1 MKLSRRAVLRGA
13 GGVALGLPLHEAM
26 GSKAFAQTMSTKRFV
41 LVSVGHSVDIN
52 KSSDSWLPK
61 AASFA
66 ALSPVLA
73 PLVPLQ
79 DKLLVLSG
87 IDNVLSNGD
96 LVPSNGHNYSSRSLL
111 TCMPTKAA
119 LDGAGNLLPNRP
131 ECTPSSAA
139 AGPSFEYV
147 LANAWKDSV
156 LNLRVGERPDEH
168 IRSFQMDGTADL
180 GIASPQAAFDKVF
193 KASAMATAPAGAAL
207 SPADRLRAKRKS
219 ILDAVQSSF
228 TRTVSKM
235 GTDDRMRL
243 ERHADQIRQFELG
256 LDKTVKITCT
266 NPKLNPPKPLPAQ
279 LEQSEGRSD
288 DAIAAAQVELIATAF
303 ACGASRVAH
312 LHFTNI
318 QTNTFAFLN
327 GGQDFISGGWHNVVH
342 IDAGTDEMRLRS
354 MQFYSKVFADLIT
367 RLQQTPEGTGS
378 VFDNT
383 VVMFISSLR
392 QNYHGVT
399 DLPVLIAGNLGGK
412 IKTGRLIK
420 YTPAR
425 TTADLYSTLLTLL
438 DVPTTSFG
446 WNKGTVNG
454 RAFNNG
460 PLPSW
465 A

>member
-1 MKLSRRAVLRGA
+1 MRSISRRAVLRGL
-13 GGVALGLPLHEAM
+13 GGVTLGLPLLEAM
-26 GSKAFAQTMSTKRFV
+26 GNEAFAQTATKRFV

-52 KSSDSWLPK
+52 KSGDSWLPK
-61 AASFA
+61 AADFA
-66 ALSPVLA
+66 KLSPVLA

-87 IDNVLSNGD
+87 IDNVLANGD

-111 TCMPTKAA
+111 TCMPTKGA
-119 LDGAGNLLPNRP
+119 LDGAGNLLANRP

-147 LANAWKDSV
+147 LANAWKEEV

-168 IRSFQMDGTADL
+168 IRSFHLDGTADL

-193 KASAMATAPAGAAL
+193 KATSTAPGAPLGAAE
-207 SPADRLRAKRKS
+207 RLRAKRKS

-228 TRTVSKM
+228 SRTVTRM
-235 GTDDRMRL
+235 GTEDRMRL
-243 ERHADQIRQFELG
+243 ERHAEQIRQFELG
-256 LDKTVKITCT
+256 LDKTVKITCQS
-266 NPKLNPPKPLPAQ
+266 PKLNPPRPLPASF
-279 LEQSEGRSD
+279 EQSEGRSD

-303 ACGASRVAH
+303 ACGAARVAH

-327 GGQDFISGGWHNVVH
+327 GGQDFINGGWHNVVH

-354 MQFYSKVFADLIT
+354 MQWYSKVFADLIT
-367 RLQQTPEGTGS
+367 RLQQTPEGAGS

-420 YTPAR
+420 YSPAR
-425 TTADLYSTLLTLL
+425 TTADLYTTVLNLM
-438 DVPTTSFG
+438 DVPATSFG
-446 WNKGTVNG
+446 WNKGTIGG